1 MTIQEKQSIVITQ
14 VANGF
19 IISGLEDESKVLV
32 FRHTYEIYDF
42 LRAHFDGEKNTTI
55 ATITNS

>member
-14 VANGF
+14 VTNGF
-19 IISGLEDESKVLV
+19 IINGLEDDSKILV

-42 LRAHFDGEKNTTI
+42 LRSHFDGEINNTT
-55 ATITNS
+55 ATITN